1 MSEGKVIDGGKVFD
15 EVIVRFG
22 RQWIDKSKWNVYLLC
37 NEWADVTLR
46 EFEDLASAALF
57 ADRVAQALG
66 VKAEQEEEKTQ

>member
-37 NEWADVTLR
+37 NDWIDVSLR
-46 EFEDLASAALF
+46 EFKDLASAALF